1 MGSTAANGISAGVFY
16 GSTSL
21 TATLASATGTADALT
36 LNLVDTD
43 ENAGVGTDQT
53 DFNSAGLE
61 SLTINVANSDEDH
74 DIVLAG
80 VTATTGSKVAIVV
93 TGGKDATT
101 DDTVDAGDA
110 GSMLEIADMSSTT
123 NSFDASAFLGNV
135 LMSGRH
141 SNALT
146 ATTGVGDDTV
156 RMENSADVLTGGAG
170 TDTLVVSKA
179 AILGGLNI
187 DLTNATDQVVSFNG
201 SASSGTVLG
210 FENVDASGYTGNF
223 GAAITASA
231 SGSIITGTA
240 NVDDITLTT
249 GKADTVKATD
259 ALQQHLLR
267 SIQSITSHS
276 VQVTI
281 TLHCR

>member
-1 MGSTAANGISAGVFY
+1 M
-16 GSTSL
+16 
-21 TATLASATGTADALT
+21 ASATGTADALT

-61 SLTINVANSDEDH
+61 SLNINVANIDEDH
-74 DIVLAG
+74 DIDLAG

-93 TGGKDATT
+93 TGGKAATT

-146 ATTGVGDDTV
+146 ATGVGDDTV
-156 RMENSADVLTGGAG
+156 RMKNSADVLTGGAG

-179 AILGGLNI
+179 AIL
-187 DLTNATDQVVSFNG
+187 VV
-201 SASSGTVLG
+201 
-210 FENVDASGYTGNF
+210 
-223 GAAITASA
+223 
-231 SGSIITGTA
+231 
-240 NVDDITLTT
+240 
-249 GKADTVKATD
+249 
-259 ALQQHLLR
+259 
-267 SIQSITSHS
+267 
-276 VQVTI
+276 
-281 TLHCR
+281 